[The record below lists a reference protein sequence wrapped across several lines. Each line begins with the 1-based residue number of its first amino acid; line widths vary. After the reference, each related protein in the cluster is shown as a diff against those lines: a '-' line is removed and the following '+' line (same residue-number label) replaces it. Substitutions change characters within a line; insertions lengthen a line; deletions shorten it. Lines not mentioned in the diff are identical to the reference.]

1 MPDDVI
7 KININTKPIEEALAK
22 LTKPSASLMEEIAGI
37 LVESADQAFEDER
50 DPVTGLPWQP
60 LSEAYAAKK
69 AAEGYSSKILEKH
82 GLLNKIQS
90 ESSETEAIAG
100 SGMVYAAA
108 HNLGYEEGGI
118 PARRFLGID
127 EIAEEEI
134 LDVIKAHYKTAFE

>member
-1 MPDDVI
+1 MFKI
-7 KININTKPIEEALAK
+7 KVNTKEINEALKK
-22 LTKPSASLMEEIAGI
+22 LTGDTAPLMASIAQV
-37 LVESADQAFEDER
+37 LVSSADQAFEDEQ

-90 ESSETEAIAG
+90 ESSEKEAIAG
-100 SGMVYAAA
+100 SNMVYAAA

>member
-1 MPDDVI
+1 MF
-7 KININTKPIEEALAK
+7 KIRVNTKEIDEALKK
-22 LTKPSASLMEEIAGI
+22 LNGDTAPLMASVAQV
-37 LVESADQAFEDER
+37 LVSSADQAFEDER

-90 ESSETEAIAG
+90 ESSEKEAIAG
-100 SGMVYAAA
+100 SNMVYAAA

-134 LDVIKAHYKTAFE
+134 LDVIKAHYQTAFE

>member
-1 MPDDVI
+1 MF
-7 KININTKPIEEALAK
+7 KIRVNTKEIDEALKK
-22 LTKPSASLMEEIAGI
+22 LNGDTAPLMASVAQV
-37 LVESADQAFEDER
+37 LVSSADQAFEDER

-100 SGMVYAAA
+100 SNMVYAAA

-134 LDVIKAHYKTAFE
+134 LDVIKAHYQTAFE